1 MKPIFSIPLILF
13 LAGCSPQAPSESFD
27 ALLSNLPAKAGKTEY
42 LNTPYVAAGDR
53 LYAVGHQDGSFPDLG
68 WHVTGEMGGIW
79 DHPIKLMDGFMLGIS
94 TSTAYYCLNN
104 AQEFINFPMA
114 NQHRFYPSEAIT
126 VTRTQFVP
134 DQKEGMIIEYI
145 LENTGDKALNLKV
158 DFTGMVDLRPVWLS
172 ERINQEDGKDL
183 ADFDQLTGTWS
194 ARDSLNSW
202 HTVFGTDQP
211 ISAWQQPASQCSD
224 SRKGNGIDLMIQ
236 SEIALQPREQKVVRY
251 FIAGSYS
258 SQEQAK
264 ETYEEI
270 QQAANSLLKQKIAR
284 YEAIANT
291 AKLAIPDEE
300 IQEMYTWTKYN
311 TDWLMRDVAGQG
323 RGLSAG
329 IPDYPWWFG
338 TDNTY
343 ALQGLLATGA
353 HEEVKATI
361 ELILQLSEKVND
373 NGRIM
378 HEASTNGVVF
388 NPGNLNTTPYFIH
401 LLWQYYQWTGDTD
414 MLRKTYPTVQKGLEW
429 LEQEDKDGNGYPDGA
444 GMMEIH
450 GLHSEMIDVVVY
462 TQAAYA
468 AASKMAHTLGDSSAS
483 ESYQH
488 QAEYLSRK
496 INEEWWVP
504 SAGSFADFRATRVET
519 LQLIDAAI
527 VRADTIQK
535 PWAAEELKKL
545 KVQVGR
551 LRDNRV
557 QSQVVHHNWVVNT
570 PMELGIADADKAELA
585 LETARK
591 YTNPFGMY
599 VTGIDRDESQGKASK
614 WKSFSYVGAVMTL
627 PTGVQAISEARYGH
641 ADASLEYLKKLA
653 NGFGYALPGSMY
665 EVSPDYG
672 MIVQAWNIYA
682 VATPIVSYY
691 FGVKPEAYKKMVTI
705 EPNFPTGWDE
715 VKLENIKVGDNLISF
730 EKSKSG
736 FVITQTQSDWKIIL
750 SSPELKKSP
759 SINGQP
765 AQLSSN
771 TLELTGLKNEIT
783 FGNL

>member
-1 MKPIFSIPLILF
+1 MKTIFPTLLIL
-13 LAGCSPQAPSESFD
+13 LVGCSSPSPTESFEAILTD
-27 ALLSNLPAKAGKTEY
+27 LPSMPGKSEY
-42 LNTPYVAAGDR
+42 LGTPYVTAGDR
-53 LYAVGHQDGSFPDLG
+53 LYSVGHQDGSFPDLG

-79 DHPIKLMDGFMLGIS
+79 DHPIKLMDGFTLGIS
-94 TSTAYYCLNN
+94 SDSMYYCLND

-114 NQHRFYPSEAIT
+114 NQHRFYPSEAIA
-126 VTRTQFVP
+126 VIRTQFVP
-134 DQKEGMIIEYI
+134 DQKEGMIIEYV
-145 LENTGDKALNLKV
+145 LKNTGDEALNLKV
-158 DFTGMVDLRPVWLS
+158 DFTGMVDLRPVWLA
-172 ERINQEDGKDL
+172 EKLNQTDGQDL
-183 ADFDQLTGTWS
+183 ADFDEVNGTWA

-202 HTVFGTDQP
+202 HTVFGTDQQV
-211 ISAWQQPASQCSD
+211 SAWSQPKTECSD
-224 SRKGNGIDLMIQ
+224 DRKGKGIDLTLQ
-236 SEIALQPREQKVVRY
+236 SEITIPPGEQKVLKY
-251 FIAGSYS
+251 FISGSYE
-258 SQEQAK
+258 SQAQAL
-264 ETYEEI
+264 ETYKELE
-270 QQAANSLLKQKIAR
+270 QSPNSLLQQKIAR
-284 YEAIANT
+284 YRELANT
-291 AKLAIPDEE
+291 ARLTIPDQE
-300 IQEMYTWTKYN
+300 IEAMYTWTKYN
-311 TDWLMRDVAGQG
+311 ADWLMRDVANQG

-361 ELILQLSEKVND
+361 ELILKLSESVND

-401 LLWQYYQWTGDTD
+401 LLWKYYQWTGDTD
-414 MLRKTYPTVQKGLEW
+414 MLRKTYPTVQKGLQW

-462 TQAAYA
+462 TQAAYD
-468 AASKMAHTLGDSSAS
+468 AASKMANALGDSSAS
-483 ESYQH
+483 KSYQ
-488 QAEYLSRK
+488 QKAELLSKK
-496 INEEWWVP
+496 INDEWWVP

-535 PWAAEELKKL
+535 PWAVEELKQL
-545 KVQVGR
+545 KAQIGR
-551 LRDNRV
+551 LRDNRI

-570 PMELGIADADKAELA
+570 PMELGIADVDKAEQA

-591 YTNPFGMY
+591 YSNPFGMY
-599 VTGIDRDESQGKASK
+599 VTGIDRDENQGKASK

-641 ADASLEYLKKLA
+641 PDASLDYLKKLA

-682 VATPIVSYY
+682 VATPIVSHY
-691 FGVKPEAYKKMVTI
+691 FGVKPEAYNQTVTF
-705 EPNFPTGWDE
+705 EPHFPTAWDE
-715 VKLENIKVGDNLISF
+715 VKLENILVGDNLISF
-730 EKSKSG
+730 EKTKSG
-736 FVITQTQSDWKIIL
+736 FTITQTQPEWKILL
-750 SSPELKKSP
+750 SFPELQKSTLV
-759 SINGQP
+759 NGQP
-765 AQLSSN
+765 AELSST
-771 TLELTGLKNEIT
+771 TLVLTGLRNEIT
-783 FGNL
+783 F